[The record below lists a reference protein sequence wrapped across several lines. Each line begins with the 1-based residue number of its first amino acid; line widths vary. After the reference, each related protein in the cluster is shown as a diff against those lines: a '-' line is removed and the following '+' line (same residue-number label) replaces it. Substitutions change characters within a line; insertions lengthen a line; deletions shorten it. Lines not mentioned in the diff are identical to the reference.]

1 MIIAKMKIYLSSI
14 LYSILLFFAPI
25 KGIILI
31 VALSTILDT
40 GFGIWKSKNLGDKI
54 SSKAFRNGLVPK
66 LLSYVALVM
75 TIYVS
80 DVFIINSL
88 IFNLVDVEFMAT
100 KVIALTLIINEAK
113 SIDES
118 FEAVKGYSMI
128 AKMLEIIN
136 NLKKVK
142 KQL

>member
-1 MIIAKMKIYLSSI
+1 MKIYFSSI

-25 KGIILI
+25 KGIILV
-31 VALSTILDT
+31 VALSTIIDT
-40 GFGIWKSKNLGDKI
+40 GFGIWKAKNLGEKL
-54 SSKAFRNGLVPK
+54 SSKAFRSGLVPK
-66 LLSYVALVM
+66 LLSYVGSVM
-75 TIYVS
+75 MIYGS

-88 IFNLVDVEFMAT
+88 VSNVVDVEFMAT

-136 NLKKVK
+136 NLKEVK

>member
-1 MIIAKMKIYLSSI
+1 MKIYLSSI

-25 KGIILI
+25 KGIII
-31 VALSTILDT
+31 MVALSTILDT
-40 GFGIWKSKNLGDKI
+40 AFGIWKAKNLGEKL
-54 SSKAFRNGLVPK
+54 SSKAFRSGLVPK
-66 LLSYVALVM
+66 LLSYIAVVM
-75 TIYVS
+75 MVYGS

-88 IFNLVDVEFMAT
+88 VSNLVDVEFMAT

-118 FEAVKGYSMI
+118 WEAVKGYSMI
-128 AKMLEIIN
+128 AKLIEVIN
-136 NLKKVK
+136 NLKDIK

>member
-1 MIIAKMKIYLSSI
+1 MKIYLSSI

-25 KGIILI
+25 KGIVIM

-40 GFGIWKSKNLGDKI
+40 AFGIWKAKNLGEKL
-54 SSKAFRNGLVPK
+54 SSKAFRSGLVPK
-66 LLSYVALVM
+66 LISYIAVVM
-75 TIYVS
+75 MVYGS

-88 IFNLVDVEFMAT
+88 VSNVVDVDFMAT

-118 FEAVKGYSMI
+118 WEAVKGYSMI
-128 AKMLEIIN
+128 AKLIEVIN
-136 NLKKVK
+136 NLKDIK

>member
-1 MIIAKMKIYLSSI
+1 MKIYFSSI

-25 KGIILI
+25 KGIILL
-31 VALSTILDT
+31 VALSTIIDT
-40 GFGIWKSKNLGDKI
+40 GFGIWKAKNLGEKL
-54 SSKAFRNGLVPK
+54 SSKAFRTGLVPK
-66 LLSYVALVM
+66 LLSYVGAVM
-75 TIYVS
+75 MIYGS

-88 IFNLVDVEFMAT
+88 ISNLVDVEFMAT

-128 AKMLEIIN
+128 AKLIEVIN
-136 NLKKVK
+136 NLKDIK

>member
-1 MIIAKMKIYLSSI
+1 MKIYFSSI

-40 GFGIWKSKNLGDKI
+40 GFGIWKAKNLGEKL
-54 SSKAFRNGLVPK
+54 SSKAFRTGLVPK
-66 LLSYVALVM
+66 LISYVGAVM
-75 TIYVS
+75 MIYSS

-88 IFNLVDVEFMAT
+88 VSNLVDVEFMAT

-142 KQL
+142 KEL

>member
-1 MIIAKMKIYLSSI
+1 M
-14 LYSILLFFAPI
+14 
-25 KGIILI
+25 

-40 GFGIWKSKNLGDKI
+40 AFGIWKAKKLGEKL
-54 SSKAFRNGLVPK
+54 SSKAFRSGLVPK
-66 LLSYVALVM
+66 LISYIAVVM
-75 TIYVS
+75 MVYGS

-88 IFNLVDVEFMAT
+88 VSNVVDVEFMAT

-118 FEAVKGYSMI
+118 WEAVKGYSMI
-128 AKMLEIIN
+128 AKLIEVIN
-136 NLKKVK
+136 NLKDIK

>member
-1 MIIAKMKIYLSSI
+1 MQ
-14 LYSILLFFAPI
+14 
-25 KGIILI
+25 
-31 VALSTILDT
+31 
-40 GFGIWKSKNLGDKI
+40 
-54 SSKAFRNGLVPK
+54 K

>member
-1 MIIAKMKIYLSSI
+1 MKIYFSSI

-25 KGIILI
+25 KGIILV
-31 VALSTILDT
+31 VALSTIIDT
-40 GFGIWKSKNLGDKI
+40 GFGIWKAKNLGEKL
-54 SSKAFRNGLVPK
+54 SSKAFRSGLVPK
-66 LLSYVALVM
+66 LLSYIGVVM
-75 TIYVS
+75 MVYGS

-88 IFNLVDVEFMAT
+88 ITNIVDVEFMAT

>member
-1 MIIAKMKIYLSSI
+1 MKIYLSSI

-25 KGIILI
+25 KGIILL

-40 GFGIWKSKNLGDKI
+40 GFGIWKAKNLGEKL
-54 SSKAFRNGLVPK
+54 SSKAFRSGLVPK
-66 LLSYVALVM
+66 LISYVGAVM
-75 TIYVS
+75 MIYCS

-88 IFNLVDVEFMAT
+88 VSNLVDVEFMAT

-128 AKMLEIIN
+128 AKLIEVIN
-136 NLKKVK
+136 NLKDIK

>member
-1 MIIAKMKIYLSSI
+1 M
-14 LYSILLFFAPI
+14 YSILLFFAPI
-25 KGIILI
+25 KGIILV
-31 VALSTILDT
+31 VALSTIIDT
-40 GFGIWKSKNLGDKI
+40 GFGIWKAKNLGEKL
-54 SSKAFRNGLVPK
+54 SSKAFRSGLVPK
-66 LLSYVALVM
+66 LLSYIGVVM
-75 TIYVS
+75 MVYGS

-88 IFNLVDVEFMAT
+88 ITNIVDVEFMAT

>member
-1 MIIAKMKIYLSSI
+1 M
-14 LYSILLFFAPI
+14 YSILLFFAPI
-25 KGIILI
+25 KGIILV
-31 VALSTILDT
+31 VALSTIIDT
-40 GFGIWKSKNLGDKI
+40 GFGIWKAKNLGEKL
-54 SSKAFRNGLVPK
+54 SSKAFRSGLVPK
-66 LLSYVALVM
+66 LLSYVGSVM
-75 TIYVS
+75 MIYGS

-88 IFNLVDVEFMAT
+88 VSNVVDVDFMAT

>member
-1 MIIAKMKIYLSSI
+1 M
-14 LYSILLFFAPI
+14 YSILLFFAPI

-54 SSKAFRNGLVPK
+54 SYKAFRNGLVPK

>member
-1 MIIAKMKIYLSSI
+1 MKIYLSSI

-25 KGIILI
+25 KGIILL

-40 GFGIWKSKNLGDKI
+40 GFGIWKAKNLGEKL
-54 SSKAFRNGLVPK
+54 SSKAFRSGLVPK
-66 LLSYVALVM
+66 LLSYVGTVM
-75 TIYVS
+75 MVYGS

-88 IFNLVDVEFMAT
+88 VSNIVDVEFMAT

-128 AKMLEIIN
+128 AKLLEIIN